1 MILSIS
7 LRHLANPMTD
17 TITDSNSMRETTLLN
32 LKITNNSE
40 SYWFEC
46 ARNWKDC
53 KVIVLDKKQK
63 KKKLMEVLNNNGSI
77 NTTTT
82 NKGVVRCPG

>member
-7 LRHLANPMTD
+7 LRHLANLMTD

-40 SYWFEC
+40 LTGLS
-46 ARNWKDC
+46 
-53 KVIVLDKKQK
+53 VLVTGKTAK
-63 KKKLMEVLNNNGSI
+63 
-77 NTTTT
+77 
-82 NKGVVRCPG
+82 